1 MVLLRACPI
10 LKLIQPMVH
19 PDSRLRHG
27 RFRNFPLSFTF
38 LTDVCWTEILQEKR
52 HFIRSNFGYPHL
64 VTILTAYA
72 TWKWILKH
80 FKNIILREHTKL
92 ILWVYTAVKNYRQN
106 CSLFHA
112 IEETVTYMA
121 APLQTNLLY
130 SHQAGKVLRKWNN
143 FVLFKNSI
151 YFFFDSKY
159 LITFL
164 YKGIRIRM
172 YTY

>member
-80 FKNIILREHTKL
+80 FKNIILREHSSLKKNWIFRNFILRSNRPLTLGKRPWWACLWLDYPWYMSQGSWIAICSIIESIEWVVLKSKKL
-92 ILWVYTAVKNYRQN
+92 SMDCNPTI
-106 CSLFHA
+106 
-112 IEETVTYMA
+112 
-121 APLQTNLLY
+121 PLLC
-130 SHQAGKVLRKWNN
+130 
-143 FVLFKNSI
+143 
-151 YFFFDSKY
+151 
-159 LITFL
+159 
-164 YKGIRIRM
+164 
-172 YTY
+172 

>member
-38 LTDVCWTEILQEKR
+38 LTDVRWTEILQEKR

-80 FKNIILREHTKL
+80 FKNIILREHAVGYCHWWWMFLDVKTWNGVLRVWEWL
-92 ILWVYTAVKNYRQN
+92 ILLSWRQVRGD
-106 CSLFHA
+106 LTEPVEITGTEFF
-112 IEETVTYMA
+112 ETCAQRSQQVS
-121 APLQTNLLY
+121 P
-130 SHQAGKVLRKWNN
+130 
-143 FVLFKNSI
+143 
-151 YFFFDSKY
+151 KY
-159 LITFL
+159 
-164 YKGIRIRM
+164 
-172 YTY
+172 